1 MSAAEAA
8 GVPSEVQL
16 RVQDENGTAF
26 LPRQIRLEEVRY
38 EPALYEVA
46 LREVP
51 NEALV
56 NGSVWCVFVSFA
68 SEFDAPCYIVSSTTS
83 IYNGTQLDSPI
94 ARIQFTLN
102 ALERRPNGAVVGS
115 IWVGGDTPGAAFP
128 EMDWSDFPV
137 ALLAT
142 WLPALRRL
150 AARGQTAEC
159 HFMDGPYH
167 FTVTAVV
174 PEDGG
179 LHVSRTARDRTRR
192 TPSPSGQRRKANS
205 SRARSR
211 RDAVYSVIATRAV
224 GGTPTRIA
232 YAWR

>member
-1 MSAAEAA
+1 M
-8 GVPSEVQL
+8 
-16 RVQDENGTAF
+16 D
-26 LPRQIRLEEVRY
+26 
-38 EPALYEVA
+38 
-46 LREVP
+46 
-51 NEALV
+51 
-56 NGSVWCVFVSFA
+56 
-68 SEFDAPCYIVSSTTS
+68 SS
-83 IYNGTQLDSPI
+83 I

-167 FTVTAVV
+167 FTVTAAV
-174 PEDGG
+174 PGEWRVACFEHREGSNASNAAAEWATTQGEFVESAIGAARSILGHCDARGWWDADTDR
-179 LHVSRTARDRTRR
+179 LRTALTAAD
-192 TPSPSGQRRKANS
+192 PNAAS
-205 SRARSR
+205 
-211 RDAVYSVIATRAV
+211 
-224 GGTPTRIA
+224 
-232 YAWR
+232 

>member
-1 MSAAEAA
+1 MNRPLAAE
-8 GVPSEVQL
+8 
-16 RVQDENGTAF
+16 
-26 LPRQIRLEEVRY
+26 LE
-38 EPALYEVA
+38 
-46 LREVP
+46 
-51 NEALV
+51 
-56 NGSVWCVFVSFA
+56 
-68 SEFDAPCYIVSSTTS
+68 VSSTTS
-83 IYNGTQLDSPI
+83 IYNGTQLDSSI

-150 AARGQTAEC
+150 AARGQTARVPLYGWSLPLYG
-159 HFMDGPYH
+159 DGRRSGS
-167 FTVTAVV
+167 
-174 PEDGG
+174 GG

-192 TPSPSGQRRKANS
+192 TPSPSGRRHKANS